1 MTTTRTPLCQKLK
14 SKPAPVLPK
23 PVQSNPND
31 KSCVEIPDDL
41 TEEQLEAL
49 LRPSD

>member
-1 MTTTRTPLCQKLK
+1 MTTDRVPLCQELK
-14 SKPAPVLPK
+14 SRQTPILPN

-31 KSCVEIPDDL
+31 KSCVEIPEDL